1 MDLALI
7 ISKLIFGDLETS
19 AGLQWT
25 ILCNRRVGK
34 VWVIYVGGPRNPKL
48 VIEPRLAVEIYDYM
62 LSRYGTHFYLVEVS
76 GTLLFVAQCAE
87 TVEPNGH
94 DYVYETYKF
103 RVWELDVIK
112 GEAKEIEIL
121 GDGAIF
127 LGCNASISI
136 DSSKF
141 AGVKPNRVYFTDTWR
156 ELFSHLGG
164 GGRDC

>member
-1 MDLALI
+1 
-7 ISKLIFGDLETS
+7 
-19 AGLQWT
+19 
-25 ILCNRRVGK
+25 
-34 VWVIYVGGPRNPKL
+34 
-48 VIEPRLAVEIYDYM
+48 M

-164 GGRDC
+164 GGRDMGVYSLHDGKVRSFFNGISVSPICPSTWVIPSFYYQKGITLPSITCISDYKFQD